1 MSFAYAGHHD
11 SGDDSLSIK
20 LRAGGMPATTARL
33 VEACAPPSLNESQ
46 LSIRSLRHQR
56 QVSDSVLKD
65 LRRDDDDDD
74 DDEEVE
80 TKSVGTPSTLPRLS
94 RPSSIASPA
103 TGPSKHST
111 LVSVSLAYKF
121 PNLIYRFFFTEYYIL
136 ISNFLEI
143 DFEI

>member
-1 MSFAYAGHHD
+1 
-11 SGDDSLSIK
+11 
-20 LRAGGMPATTARL
+20 MPATTARL

-65 LRRDDDDDD
+65 LRHDDDDDDD
-74 DDEEVE
+74 DDEEE

-94 RPSSIASPA
+94 RPSSIASPV

-111 LVSVSLAYKF
+111 LVSLSKAF
-121 PNLIYRFFFTEYYIL
+121 
-136 ISNFLEI
+136 
-143 DFEI
+143 

>member
-1 MSFAYAGHHD
+1 MSTGLQD
-11 SGDDSLSIK
+11 SLDDSLSIK

-33 VEACAPPSLNESQ
+33 VEACAPPSLNEST
-46 LSIRSLRHQR
+46 LSIRSLRHHR

-74 DDEEVE
+74 DDDDEEQE

-111 LVSVSLAYKF
+111 LVS
-121 PNLIYRFFFTEYYIL
+121 
-136 ISNFLEI
+136 
-143 DFEI
+143 